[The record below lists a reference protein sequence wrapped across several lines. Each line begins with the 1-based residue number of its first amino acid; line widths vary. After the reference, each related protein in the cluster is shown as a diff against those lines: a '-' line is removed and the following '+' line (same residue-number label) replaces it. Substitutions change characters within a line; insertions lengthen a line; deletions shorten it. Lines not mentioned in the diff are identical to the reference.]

1 MESSTIIRRLQEG
14 GTNELAVLFMRLRP
28 HIRQMVDVRLDKRL
42 HSRVDA
48 SDIVQETYVRALQ
61 GLPTYL
67 EAPKMDPLTW
77 LRLIGKHL
85 IAEVHRHHF
94 RSKRSPDREHHKD
107 TEHSDLLVARV
118 ADSIHSI
125 GSVIDQKQ
133 LIERVQAALQSLS
146 LNDREIIEMRHVD
159 ELTIQEAAVSLDITF
174 EAAKKRYH
182 RALTRFREITN
193 ESSALMSPE
202 AQAT

>member
-1 MESSTIIRRLQEG
+1 MENSITIRRLQEG
-14 GTNELAVLFMRLRP
+14 GTDELAVLFMRLRP

-67 EAPKMDPLTW
+67 AAPKMDPLTW

-94 RSKRSPDREHHKD
+94 RPKRSPDREHNND
-107 TEHSDLLVARV
+107 NEYSDLLVERV
-118 ADSIHSI
+118 ADSIQSI

-133 LIERVQAALQSLS
+133 LIDRVQAALQSLS
-146 LNDREIIEMRHVD
+146 FNDREIIEMRHVD
-159 ELTIQEAAVSLDITF
+159 ELTIQEAAVSLYITF

-182 RALTRFREITN
+182 RALARFREITN
-193 ESSALMSPE
+193 EASAPVPAE
-202 AQAT
+202 TQAI